1 MIYNAYL
8 CEIMNI
14 YVTFQRIYLSMST
27 RILTT
32 IAFSLSAILST
43 TATNIY
49 FRVNQ
54 LGYLEDDIKVAV
66 AMMPKTINDLSQDSI
81 YLIEKTSGNILPV
94 DSIKITNA
102 WEPMEMCTRI
112 YFSSVTKPGDYQL
125 IGYGNESPII
135 HVGNDVYRGTQ
146 EIPLYYMR
154 QQRCGYNP
162 SLGDSCHSHDGILV
176 LSGEKDGTYI
186 DVTGGWHDASD
197 YLQYLTTSANATT
210 QMLVAYLSNPNVWED
225 NYDSTGNKGSNGVA
239 DILDEARWGLDWMV
253 KMNPNDTLFLNQIA
267 DDRDHRMAVLPAD
280 DKVDYGW
287 GEGKQRPVYPCA
299 GYPYG
304 LMGNLNDSKGLASS
318 VGKFSSTFGLGAIAF
333 SKADPNFAK
342 ELQRRSQVAYKVAK
356 ANPGACQTAPC
367 TSPYYYEEDNWVDD
381 MELAALLQYSFGRN
395 KEFLNDAIDYG
406 RQEPI
411 TPWMGADSAH
421 HYQWYPFYNLGHII
435 LSSHPDK
442 KVSAEFTR
450 NVRSGLQR
458 VYDRGRNNTFLNGI
472 PFIWCSNNLT
482 VALVTQAMAYRENS
496 GDNQFLEMETAMRDW
511 LFGVN
516 PWGKCMIVGLP
527 QTGDFPRDPHSALTN
542 LEYIQVTG
550 GLVDGPV
557 YFNIFKS
564 LKGVHLRNEDKYAQ
578 FQNSTVVYHDD
589 YSDYSTNEPTMD
601 GTASTTIFLGI
612 LSAKASK

>member
-1 MIYNAYL
+1 
-8 CEIMNI
+8 
-14 YVTFQRIYLSMST
+14 MSN

-102 WEPMEMCTRI
+102 WEPMEMCIRI

-239 DILDEARWGLDWMV
+239 DILDEVRWGLDWMV

-381 MELAALLQYSFGRN
+381 MELAALLQYSFERN

-458 VYDRGRNNTFLNGI
+458 VYDRGRNNAFLNGI

-527 QTGDFPRDPHSALTN
+527 QSGDFPHDPHSALTN
-542 LEYIQVTG
+542 LENIQVTG

>member
-1 MIYNAYL
+1 
-8 CEIMNI
+8 MNK
-14 YVTFQRIYLSMST
+14 TKLSFLISVFFTCVST
-27 RILTT
+27 L
-32 IAFSLSAILST
+32 ANNL
-43 TATNIY
+43 Y

-54 LGYLEDDIKVAV
+54 LGYLEDDVKVAV
-66 AMMPKTINDLSQDSI
+66 VLGREYVADLSKTDFSI
-81 YLIEKTSGNILPV
+81 IDVNNGIHYNV
-94 DSIKITNA
+94 DSVKYMQP
-102 WEPMEMCTRI
+102 WEPMNTCIRV
-112 YFSSVTKPGDYQL
+112 YFSSLTAPGEYKMKG
-125 IGYGNESPII
+125 INTESAKFKI
-135 HVGNDVYRGTQ
+135 GNDVYAGAQ
-146 EIPLYYMR
+146 EIPLKYMR

-162 SLGDSCHSHDGILV
+162 SLNDSCHTHDGILV
-176 LSGEKDGTYI
+176 LSGDKDGT

-210 QMLVAYLSNPNVWED
+210 QMLMAYMISPSVWGD
-225 NYDSTGNKGSNGVA
+225 KYDADGQEGGNGVV
-239 DILDEARWGLDWMV
+239 DILDEAQWGLNWMM

-280 DKVDYGW
+280 DMVDYGW

-299 GYPYG
+299 STPYG

-318 VGKFSSTFGLGAIAF
+318 IGKFSSSFALGSMVFKQTNSTYAE
-333 SKADPNFAK
+333 
-342 ELQRRSQVAYKVAK
+342 ELQRRSVIAYNRAK

-381 MELAALLQYSFGRN
+381 MELAAILQFISTKDVKYRI
-395 KEFLNDAIDYG
+395 DAVDYG

-421 HYQWYPFYNLGHII
+421 HYQWYPFYNLGH
-435 LSSHPDK
+435 LLLADK
-442 KVSAEFTR
+442 SYDNKIKAEFVR
-450 NVRSGLQR
+450 NIRCGLER
-458 VYDRGRNNTFLNGI
+458 VYERGKDNAFINGI

-482 VALVTQAMAYRENS
+482 VALVTQAMLYRMIT
-496 GDNQFLEMETAMRDW
+496 GDNSYVEMETSMRDW

-527 QTGDFPRDPHSALTN
+527 SDGDYPQDPHSALSN
-542 LEYIQVTG
+542 LKNIQVTG

-557 YFNIFKS
+557 YSNIFKS
-564 LKGVHLRNEDKYAQ
+564 LKGVHLRNEDKYAS
-578 FQNSTVVYHDD
+578 FQNDIVVYHDD

-612 LSAKASK
+612 LASKAATNR

>member
-14 YVTFQRIYLSMST
+14 YVTFQRIYHSMSN

-81 YLIEKTSGNILPV
+81 YLIDKTSGNILPV

-102 WEPMEMCTRI
+102 WEPMEMCARI
-112 YFSSVTKPGDYQL
+112 YFSSVTKPGDYNL

-135 HVGNDVYRGTQ
+135 HVGNDVYHGAQ
-146 EIPLYYMR
+146 EIPLHYMR

-239 DILDEARWGLDWMV
+239 DILDEVRWGLDWMV

-458 VYDRGRNNTFLNGI
+458 VYDRGRNNAFLNGI

-542 LEYIQVTG
+542 LENIQVTG

>member
-14 YVTFQRIYLSMST
+14 YVTFQRIYHSMSN

-102 WEPMEMCTRI
+102 WEPMEMCARI
-112 YFSSVTKPGDYQL
+112 YFSSVTKQGDYKL
-125 IGYGNESPII
+125 IGYGDESPII

-239 DILDEARWGLDWMV
+239 DILDEVRWGLDWMV

-458 VYDRGRNNTFLNGI
+458 VYDRGRNNAFLNGI

-542 LEYIQVTG
+542 LENIQVTG

>member
-1 MIYNAYL
+1 
-8 CEIMNI
+8 
-14 YVTFQRIYLSMST
+14 MST

>member
-1 MIYNAYL
+1 MKKSIYILLA
-8 CEIMNI
+8 
-14 YVTFQRIYLSMST
+14 FLSIISISC
-27 RILTT
+27 R
-32 IAFSLSAILST
+32 ANSL
-43 TATNIY
+43 Y

-54 LGYLEDDIKVAV
+54 IGYLCDDVKVAV
-66 AMMPKTINDLSQDSI
+66 VMSPNEEISQLANSF
-81 YLIEKTSGNILPV
+81 LIVDVASGSTCKV
-94 DSIKITNA
+94 DSVKITQP
-102 WEPMEMCTRI
+102 WEPMKSCARI
-112 YFSSVTKPGDYQL
+112 YFSSLTTPGEYKL
-125 IGYGNESPII
+125 ICGNEESSKIKI
-135 HVGNDVYRGTQ
+135 GNDVYAGMQ
-146 EIPLYYMR
+146 EVSLCYMR

-162 SLGDSCHSHDGILV
+162 SLKDSCHSHDGILV

-210 QMLVAYLSNPNVWED
+210 QMLVAYLSCPEVWQD
-225 NYDSTGNKGSNGVA
+225 KFDSNGNNVSNGIA
-239 DILDEARWGLDWMV
+239 DILDEARWGLEWMM

-267 DDRDHRMAVLPAD
+267 DDRDHRMAVLPKN

-318 VGKFSSTFGLGAIAF
+318 VGKFSSSFGLGAIVF
-333 SKADPNFAK
+333 SKIDATFAK
-342 ELQRRSQVAYKVAK
+342 ELRRRSSIAYDVAK

-381 MELAALLQYSFGRN
+381 MELAAVMQYAQSGDGKYI
-395 KEFLNDAIDYG
+395 KEAVDYG
-406 RQEPI
+406 RQEPV

-421 HYQWYPFYNLGHII
+421 HYQWYPFYNLGHIL
-435 LSSHPDK
+435 LSSHAEE
-442 KVSAEFTR
+442 KVANEFMR
-450 NVRSGLQR
+450 NVRAGLHR
-458 VYDRGRNNTFLNGI
+458 VSERGKNNAFYNGI

-482 VALVTQAMAYRENS
+482 VALVTQAMAYRANS
-496 GDNQFLEMETAMRDW
+496 GDAQYQEMETSMRDW

-516 PWGKCMIVGLP
+516 PWGKCMIVGMP
-527 QTGDFPRDPHSALTN
+527 SNGDFPRDPHSALTN
-542 LEYIQVTG
+542 LEKIQVIG

-557 YFNIFKS
+557 YYNIFKS
-564 LKGVHLRNEDKYAQ
+564 LKGVHLRNEDRYAM
-578 FQNSTVVYHDD
+578 FQNNVVVYHDD

-612 LSAKASK
+612 LASKAMGNK